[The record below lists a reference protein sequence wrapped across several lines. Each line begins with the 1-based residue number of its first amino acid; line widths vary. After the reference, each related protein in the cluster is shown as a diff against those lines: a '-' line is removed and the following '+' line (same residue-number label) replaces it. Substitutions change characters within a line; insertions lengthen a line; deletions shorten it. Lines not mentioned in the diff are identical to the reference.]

1 MQYRRLQWPKSCNEG
16 TFWSVFVVQS
26 PSHSQ
31 KHFSLYFQH
40 SPALKLV
47 FACSAHYTNASQQEK
62 QNSTLSTLCW
72 SVDAVPTVENRLR
85 CAHIL
90 WSVYV
95 VKGAS
100 EKQPQGRFCV
110 IFFRLPLI
118 KVKRVQ
124 RFFPS
129 PSPLLQS
136 LIYKSSEAR
145 RTVLHTQKSM
155 QHRVSILYISIFIYA
170 LEAENVGRNTL
181 PSSAQY
187 IEKTQPNV
195 ANLFS
200 MLLRISPLFSGQFHL
215 TPPRCRSMTYYRR
228 ILEKQKA
235 SDVSRSTYTIL
246 YALFEQL
253 YISPF
258 STNVILFLGEKREEK
273 YATATDTSLSRSGF
287 SNTTQS
293 TCIPLKKIL
302 TLLICLFAKYLGT
315 KKNQFKQVAAKI
327 DLSAFWTMMCRPLDV
342 TNFLNAL
349 SMFPQNLTCSFFVF
363 AKSNRLQDMF
373 KLFQS
378 CI

>member
-1 MQYRRLQWPKSCNEG
+1 MVDCREVALYNRINVPSSLMQYRRLQWPKSCNEG

-145 RTVLHTQKSM
+145 RTAMYYIHKSLC
-155 QHRVSILYISIFIYA
+155 STGSLYYISAFLYMLQKQKMLVEILCRA
-170 LEAENVGRNTL
+170 L
-181 PSSAQY
+181 PS

-195 ANLFS
+195 ANLFYV
-200 MLLRISPLFSGQFHL
+200 LLRISPSF
-215 TPPRCRSMTYYRR
+215 P
-228 ILEKQKA
+228 
-235 SDVSRSTYTIL
+235 VSSI
-246 YALFEQL
+246 
-253 YISPF
+253 
-258 STNVILFLGEKREEK
+258 
-273 YATATDTSLSRSGF
+273 
-287 SNTTQS
+287 
-293 TCIPLKKIL
+293 
-302 TLLICLFAKYLGT
+302 
-315 KKNQFKQVAAKI
+315 
-327 DLSAFWTMMCRPLDV
+327 
-342 TNFLNAL
+342 
-349 SMFPQNLTCSFFVF
+349 
-363 AKSNRLQDMF
+363 
-373 KLFQS
+373 
-378 CI
+378 

>member
-187 IEKTQPNV
+187 REDTAQCCKPFLYAASN
-195 ANLFS
+195 FP
-200 MLLRISPLFSGQFHL
+200 PLFRLVPFNAAEMSL
-215 TPPRCRSMTYYRR
+215 YD
-228 ILEKQKA
+228 ILQKTIEKQKA

-287 SNTTQS
+287 SNTSQS

-302 TLLICLFAKYLGT
+302 TLHSHAFSLNISGRRKINSNKLRQKLIYRHFG
-315 KKNQFKQVAAKI
+315 
-327 DLSAFWTMMCRPLDV
+327 P
-342 TNFLNAL
+342 
-349 SMFPQNLTCSFFVF
+349 
-363 AKSNRLQDMF
+363 
-373 KLFQS
+373 
-378 CI
+378 